1 MRLPKTRLFDYTTPG
16 KGVSKDEKP
25 KKGIALFWDILVRRF
40 WKLVSLNFLYIV
52 FSIPALVIGW
62 FIIAFLTS
70 SIMAAF
76 FPEVAINME
85 QSAETGQALSQM
97 CLYITCFIFSIFGSG
112 AATAGVTKVIRNY
125 CLDRHSWVWADF
137 WSTFK
142 KHFFKGIVVYVID
155 MLFLS
160 VLTVNFCFYGI
171 YAEGS
176 IVSYLLQGFMAL
188 IFFIFF
194 LMHAYIYPIMVTFPK
209 KKVWEIYKNA
219 FILSMGKLPVTF
231 ASMALCALVC
241 LIIISL
247 AFFVTI
253 YAMLLIPIVLF
264 AFIVYLNLFITY
276 PMVQKYMGKK
286 RDEE

>member
-1 MRLPKTRLFDYTTPG
+1 MRLPKNRLFDYTTPG
-16 KGVSKDEKP
+16 KGVNKEDIP
-25 KKGIALFWDILVRRF
+25 KKGLALFWDILVRRF

-62 FIIAFLTS
+62 FIVAFLTS
-70 SIMAAF
+70 SIMASF
-76 FPEVAINME
+76 FPEVALNME

-125 CLDRHSWVWADF
+125 RIDRHSWVWADF

-142 KHFFKGIVVYVID
+142 KHFIKATVVYVID
-155 MLFLS
+155 TLFIS
-160 VLTVNFCFYGI
+160 VLTINFCFYGI
-171 YAEGS
+171 YASGN
-176 IVSYLLQGFMAL
+176 IISYLLQGLMAL
-188 IFFIFF
+188 VLFIFV
-194 LMHAYIYPIMVTFPK
+194 LMHAYVYPIMVTFPK
-209 KKVWEIYKNA
+209 KNVWEIYKNS
-219 FILSMGKLPVTF
+219 FILAMGKLPVTF
-231 ASMALCALVC
+231 LSMLLCSAICLVV
-241 LIIISL
+241 ISL

-264 AFIVYLNLFITY
+264 SFIIYLNLFITY
-276 PMVQKYMGKK
+276 PNVQKYLGKK